1 MGRIKELIKSF
12 INPVE
17 PEETS
22 FKELALA
29 SGVSEKELNALKST
43 MNGIDWA
50 KFSKEEETHARTN
63 RVISQGSQ
71 EQLDSRTTKATK
83 RVEQQKDLG
92 IDRD

>member
-50 KFSKEEETHARTN
+50 KFSREEETQARQN
-63 RVISQGSQ
+63 RVITQKSQ
-71 EQLDSRTTKATK
+71 EKLDSKTIKDTKK
-83 RVEQQKDLG
+83 VEKEKDLG